1 MIQINRD
8 FLERNFNN
16 ESRLTSGTTLYIFS
30 PLASLFWTTLDA
42 SLVYL
47 CYVCRWWRSNVVDPA
62 MSEKVR
68 NTSL

>member
-47 CYVCRWWRSNVVDPA
+47 CYVCR
-62 MSEKVR
+62 
-68 NTSL
+68 